1 MNRLERTTRKPK
13 ARKQIQQIAKDRGV
27 TYKSVKDSFAADAD
41 AEMWIND
48 LYVVTVNRQKSEKTG
63 FNSVWLSMRRVDREP
78 ITDWRHKQEIKNQL
92 IGPECEAVELYPAES
107 RLVDT
112 ANQFHL
118 WGIDDPTLRFPL
130 GMNDGRKVDDLETGG
145 SRQRPTEK

>member
-1 MNRLERTTRKPK
+1 MNPLEPAQNVPK
-13 ARKQIQQIAKDRGV
+13 TKKQIQKAAKKMGIS
-27 TYKSVKDSFAADAD
+27 YKDMKEAFRREEKSEVW
-41 AEMWIND
+41 MND
-48 LYVVTVNRQKSEKTG
+48 LYTVAVERDDGNAI
-63 FNSVWLSMRRVDREP
+63 WLSIRRNDREP

-118 WGIDDPTLRFPL
+118 WGYKDPTFRFPI
-130 GMNDGRKVDDLETGG
+130 GFQERKVDSTEVAG
-145 SRQRPTEK
+145 SRQRPPETENE